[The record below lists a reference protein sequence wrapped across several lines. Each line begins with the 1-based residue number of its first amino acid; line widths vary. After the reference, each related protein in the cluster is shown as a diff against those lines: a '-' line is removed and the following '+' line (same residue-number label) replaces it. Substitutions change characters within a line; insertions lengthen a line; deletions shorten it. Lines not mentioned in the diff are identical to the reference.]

1 MNEKKHSLILCLVI
15 FILVAGL
22 SILTIFGTDKTY
34 SDSER
39 RPLAKLP
46 QLTWQRLTSGS
57 YATEFE
63 TYAADT
69 FPFREAFRGLKSVT
83 TLFVM
88 GEKTNHEIYLQDG
101 YLAKVEYPMDTAS
114 ITHAAAVFQSVYDQY
129 LTDTNCKVYL
139 SVIPDKNACLGP
151 AAGQLVMDYEDFT
164 ACLSQQMPYATTIP
178 IADLLSAEDYYRTD
192 THWRQEQILDVA
204 QRLVSQ
210 MEAASISDPD
220 ADTRLPVE
228 TSTSLPA
235 ETQTTDSSERH
246 NADTDT
252 AQQLVLATDQFQGV
266 YYGQA
271 ALPLQAESLYY
282 VTNPAIAQM
291 QAYDHENDRS
301 IPVYNKEKVSEKDP
315 YEMFLS
321 GSLSL
326 VTLVNPVAKTDREL
340 ILFRDSFGS
349 SIAPLLAM
357 DYRKVTL
364 VDIRYLPVSRLNRY
378 LTFENSDVLFLYS
391 TSVLNHS
398 ETLKK

>member
-39 RPLAKLP
+39 RSLAKLP

-69 FPFREAFRGLKSVT
+69 FPFRETFRGLKSVT

-88 GEKTNHEIYLQDG
+88 GEKTNNEIYLQDG
-101 YLAKVEYPMDTAS
+101 YLAKVEYPIDTDS
-114 ITHAAAVFQSVYDQY
+114 ITHAATVFQSVYDQY
-129 LTDTNCKVYL
+129 LADTNCKVYL

-151 AAGQLVMDYEDFT
+151 AAGQLVMNYEDFT

-204 QRLVSQ
+204 QRLSAQ
-210 MEAASISDPD
+210 MKQANFSNLK
-220 ADTRLPVE
+220 ADT
-228 TSTSLPA
+228 T
-235 ETQTTDSSERH
+235 
-246 NADTDT
+246 
-252 AQQLVLATDQFQGV
+252 QQLVLATDHFQGV

-271 ALPLQAESLYY
+271 ALPLRAESLYY

-291 QAYDHENDRS
+291 QAYDHENGRS

-326 VTLVNPVAKTDREL
+326 VTLENPAAKTDREL

-349 SIAPLLAM
+349 SIAPLLAV

-364 VDIRYLPVSRLNRY
+364 VDIRYLPVSRLDRY

>member
-1 MNEKKHSLILCLVI
+1 MSEKKHSLILCLVI

-34 SDSER
+34 SASER

-46 QLTWQRLTSGS
+46 QLTWKRLTSGS

-69 FPFREAFRGLKSVT
+69 FPFRETFRGIKSVT

-88 GEKTNHEIYLQDG
+88 GEKTNNEIYLQNG
-101 YLAKVEYPMDTAS
+101 YLSKVEYPMDTDS
-114 ITHAAAVFQSVYDQY
+114 ITHAATVFQTVYDQY
-129 LTDTNCKVYL
+129 LADTNCKVYL
-139 SVIPDKNACLGP
+139 SVIPDKNACLGL
-151 AAGQLVMDYEDFT
+151 AAGQLVMDYDAFT

-178 IADLLSAEDYYRTD
+178 IIDLLSAEDYYRTD

-204 QRLVSQ
+204 QRLSTQMKATTVS
-210 MEAASISDPD
+210 ESDAA
-220 ADTRLPVE
+220 
-228 TSTSLPA
+228 
-235 ETQTTDSSERH
+235 
-246 NADTDT
+246 TDT
-252 AQQLVLATDQFQGV
+252 TQLVLATDQFRGV

-271 ALPLQAESLYY
+271 ALPLRAESLYY
-282 VTNPAIAQM
+282 VTNPTIAHM
-291 QAYDHENDRS
+291 QAYDYENDCS

-326 VTLVNPVAKTDREL
+326 VTLENPIAKTEREL

-364 VDIRYLPVSRLNRY
+364 VDIRYLPVSRLDRY

-398 ETLKK
+398 ESLKK